1 MSIVPP
7 GMKALIFDCDGTLV
21 DTLPL
26 YLRAWLATLE
36 EVTRQPV
43 PREWFYGHGGMSE
56 HMVLDIVEDRLG
68 RRVDR
73 ERIITTARASLHD
86 LLEELEEISAVAAI
100 ARQYHRRLP
109 MAVAS
114 NGSRQ
119 IVRASLSRVGLD
131 HLFDAML
138 TIDDVQHGKPAPDL
152 FLAAAKRLGV
162 APEHCFVFEDSRE
175 GMAAARNA
183 GMAYV
188 DVATLLA

>member
-7 GMKALIFDCDGTLV
+7 GVKALIFDCDGTLV

-26 YLRAWLATLE
+26 YVRAWMTTLE
-36 EVTRQPV
+36 QVTRRPIS
-43 PREWFYGHGGMSE
+43 REWFRGQGGLSE

-68 RRVDR
+68 ATVDR
-73 ERIITTARASLHD
+73 ELIIATARQSLHD
-86 LLEELEEISAVAAI
+86 MLVELEEIPVVASI
-100 ARQYHRRLP
+100 ARAYHRRLP

-114 NGSRQ
+114 NGSRR
-119 IVRASLSRVGLD
+119 IVEASLVRVGLD

-138 TIDDVQHGKPAPDL
+138 TIDDVTHGKPAPDL
-152 FLAAAKRLGV
+152 FLAAAQRLGV

-188 DVATLLA
+188 DVTTLA

>member
-36 EVTRQPV
+36 EVTQQPV
-43 PREWFYGHGGMSE
+43 SREWFRGHGGMSE

-68 RRVDR
+68 RPVDR
-73 ERIITTARASLHD
+73 ERIITTARARLHD
-86 LLEELEEISAVAAI
+86 LLDELEEISVVAAI

-119 IVRASLSRVGLD
+119 IVQASLSRVGLD